1 MKSIA
6 RFLITFLALA
16 LLAACADRRQPAILS
31 NEATPIPPT
40 ATPNEAPTPTMT
52 SSPELTQT
60 RPLANSLTGKI
71 TYSYEGDIY
80 VMNADGT
87 EITRLTDDPSMDFDS
102 VWSPDGLYI
111 AFRSH
116 RDGNEEVYLMN
127 ADGTDQHNLSQAPGG
142 DYSPA
147 WSPEGEWIAFMSDRA
162 GGNPNLWLMR
172 PDGSDM
178 RQLMDIPGI
187 SEYPTWS
194 PDSSRL
200 AFHCTFGRIL
210 PGGGGNFEICVVNVD
225 GTDLVQLTDAPGE
238 SKLPAWSPDGLEIAF
253 QSDRDGWPTLPDYVP
268 PGYDSDQ
275 FGDNEIYIMNVD
287 GSEQRNLTNHPREDD
302 EFPAWSR
309 DGLLIFSRYGC
320 LVVLNP
326 NDLNTSQISRN
337 GCTGEDAGHF
347 PDWYQST
354 NR

>member
-1 MKSIA
+1 
-6 RFLITFLALA
+6 
-16 LLAACADRRQPAILS
+16 
-31 NEATPIPPT
+31 
-40 ATPNEAPTPTMT
+40 
-52 SSPELTQT
+52 
-60 RPLANSLTGKI
+60 
-71 TYSYEGDIY
+71 
-80 VMNADGT
+80 
-87 EITRLTDDPSMDFDS
+87 
-102 VWSPDGLYI
+102 
-111 AFRSH
+111 
-116 RDGNEEVYLMN
+116 
-127 ADGTDQHNLSQAPGG
+127 
-142 DYSPA
+142 
-147 WSPEGEWIAFMSDRA
+147 
-162 GGNPNLWLMR
+162 
-172 PDGSDM
+172 M
-178 RQLMDIPGI
+178 RQLTDIPGI

-210 PGGGGNFEICVVNVD
+210 PGGGGDFEICVVNVD

-268 PGYDSDQ
+268 PGYDSEQ

-287 GSEQRNLTNHPREDD
+287 GSEQRNLTNHPREGD

-326 NDLNTSQISRN
+326 KDLNTSQISRN